1 MDGKITYHQQ
11 VSYCGKP
18 RCRRCREGIGHGP
31 YWYAYQTVNG
41 RTVRTYIGKEAP
53 PEVLVATQA
62 ETSVASSPEFANTL
76 LRLYVLGQFRLEQRA
91 ASQNGPAPHW
101 EQVTE
106 ASLQHQRV
114 RSLLSCLVSSPG
126 RKLGREQV
134 MYALWQ
140 ELDLEVASHRLD
152 RAVHS
157 LRQVFEPGRS
167 RPASSRLLLTEHA
180 TLTLADQ
187 SLFWIDAEAFDSL
200 ISQGRALQ
208 ELDPGRAERLMEEA
222 MELYGGDFIPG
233 EESIEWVTSR
243 RESLRRSWISL
254 LLELAD
260 LRLAREAL
268 PAALDVLDR
277 LLGADPTNEAAVQ
290 RMIVLQAQVGR
301 RGEALLVYEHFAD
314 LIRQKYMIEPLVETR
329 ALYDKVRAGM
339 TPVLSPPGVRIAPGT
354 GDVVSGPDASGGSAA
369 SVARSGVGMQSLD
382 GLAETTGA
390 GFTPGGMPVVGPAH
404 MHIGRM
410 QQSPLVGRGQEMRRL
425 YELLSIT
432 EGTRRQRLVGEKR
445 SSLLTPLDLNAQRRP
460 QCVILMGD
468 VGIGKTRL
476 AEEAAR
482 EAKRHNWA
490 VAWCRAYTQESS
502 VPYRL
507 WTETLRKAMTQGLW
521 QRNEVTRRPLIYQ
534 PLRSLLPELQDLLPL
549 SLQVASPP
557 PEQEQLRLWES
568 TRALLGTICEG
579 TTLLI
584 VLDDV
589 QWADSSS
596 CEMLIYLVRQMRGQ
610 PVMFLCTCRDS
621 ELPAGHHLRPLL
633 TDLQREQAVEI
644 VPVTPL
650 SDREIREMLAYLPV
664 LAVEGISERAS
675 GNPFFAEELARSIAG
690 ASDSANPEILPDT
703 IQAVLDLRLARISDR
718 CRHILERGA
727 VLGGAFQFD
736 AIRDMASVSEDEI
749 LDILEEGL
757 QAGMLTEEGSGMRIT
772 YHFWHPLLQAYLY
785 EHLSHARRANLHRRA
800 AQALQSLPAGDEA
813 AQAAEI
819 ADHLVKGGAAP
830 SLITRYAELAADHA
844 YSLSAYAGAEKYYRL
859 VLQYSPE
866 LISGS
871 PQEGR
876 LHQAYV
882 LERLGEC
889 TMIVGKFEDARTF
902 YEHVL
907 DVRNKCVFL
916 LDKDKKYEAQLRA
929 LIWCDIGKT
938 WHYAGESG
946 KAKESF
952 KHGEQ
957 ELNEAGILA
966 GPAWA
971 MIRYEESY
979 NCWRDGNLSEALS
992 MANEALKVFENL
1004 AHQPELSHRSF
1015 LTRTQHTLDGDMVDL
1030 GRVYTLLALIE
1041 ITTGQSTDGLNHLNA
1056 ALKIYEHYDQQR
1068 EIAIVCSNLAD
1079 LHLRKAEYMQAQSVL
1094 MRSHDIAERIGDA
1107 PIMSLVLINLGVLSA
1122 RLGNLA
1128 QAESWYRQALVIAEQ
1143 VNDLFY
1149 VSLFHSYIAMAL
1161 IDEGNLKDA
1170 RGAIARS
1177 LKVSRSRRIAPCMGF
1192 AFAALGHLHL
1202 AYALTDETEHNK
1214 PLFKARHKRSSKF
1227 LIHFLLKART
1237 TLQRALTFD
1246 GLEADTILNGQLLLA
1261 RISLLLDEMETAHD
1275 LATKVL
1281 EEARSSELVWLQA
1294 RAEYQLG
1301 QTLMLT
1307 GQKAAAESLFH
1318 RALATFA
1325 NTGMRLEHARA
1336 SHAYAEMLLRTSKD
1350 STMREQ
1356 ALCSLQEAHQVFQQ
1370 CGATLDLQIA
1380 EYLLSSPAFV
1390 QRASASDTGAGITFT
1405 ESGSGGR
1412 GQRGHQ
1418 Y

>member
-11 VSYCGKP
+11 VSYCGKS

-31 YWYAYQTVNG
+31 YWYAYKTVNG

-53 PEVLVATQA
+53 PEVLVPTRAQN
-62 ETSVASSPEFANTL
+62 SVSSPPEFANTQ

-91 ASQNGPAPHW
+91 GDQNSTSPHW
-101 EQVTE
+101 EAVTE

-114 RSLLSCLVSSPG
+114 RSLLSCLVSNSG

-187 SLFWIDAEAFDSL
+187 SQFWIDADAFESL
-200 ISQGRALQ
+200 ISQGRVLQ
-208 ELDPGRAERLMEEA
+208 DTDPGSAERLMEEA

-268 PAALDVLDR
+268 PASLDVLDH

-290 RMIVLQAQVGR
+290 RMIALQAQMGR
-301 RGEALLVYEHFAD
+301 RGEALQVYQRFVD
-314 LIRQKYMIEPLVETR
+314 LIRQRYMIEPLAETR
-329 ALYDKVRAGM
+329 ALYDRVRTGVTPALGPAGGRIM
-339 TPVLSPPGVRIAPGT
+339 PGVGEV
-354 GDVVSGPDASGGSAA
+354 GNN
-369 SVARSGVGMQSLD
+369 SVTSES
-382 GLAETTGA
+382 ES
-390 GFTPGGMPVVGPAH
+390 AH
-404 MHIGRM
+404 MHIGRA
-410 QQSPLVGRGQEMRRL
+410 QQNPLVGRNQEMQRL

-432 EGTRRQRLVGEKR
+432 EGTRRQRLAGEKR
-445 SSLLTPLDLNAQRRP
+445 SSLLAPLDVSTQRRP

-534 PLRSLLPELQDLLPL
+534 PLRSLLPELQDLFPHSMQLVP
-549 SLQVASPP
+549 PP

-568 TRALLGTICEG
+568 TRALLSTICEG

-596 CEMLIYLVRQMRGQ
+596 CDMLIYLVRQMRGQ

-621 ELPAGHHLRPLL
+621 ELPAGHHLHPLL
-633 TDLQREQAVEI
+633 TDLLREQAVET
-644 VPVTPL
+644 VPLTPL
-650 SDREIREMLAYLPV
+650 SDREIREMLTYLP
-664 LAVEGISERAS
+664 ASSIESISERAS
-675 GNPFFAEELARSIAG
+675 GNPFFAEELARSLAG
-690 ASDSANPEILPDT
+690 ASDTANPDVLPDT
-703 IQAVLDLRLARISDR
+703 IQAVLDLRLLRISDR

-727 VLGGAFQFD
+727 VLGGTFRFE

-749 LDILEEGL
+749 LDILDEGL
-757 QAGMLTEEGSGMRIT
+757 QADMLTEEEDIGRRVT

-800 AQALQSLPAGDEA
+800 AQALQNLHVGDET

-830 SLITRYAELAADHA
+830 SLIARYAELAADRA
-844 YSLSAYAGAEKYYRL
+844 YSLSAYAEAEKYYRL
-859 VLQYSPE
+859 VLQHSVE
-866 LISGS
+866 LTSDS
-871 PQEGR
+871 PQESR
-876 LHQAYV
+876 LHRAYV

-889 TMIVGKFEDARTF
+889 TLIVGKFDEARTF
-902 YEHVL
+902 YEQVL
-907 DVRNKCVFL
+907 EVRNKCIFVSGEE
-916 LDKDKKYEAQLRA
+916 KKYEAQLRA
-929 LIWCDIGKT
+929 LIWCNIGKT
-938 WHYAGESG
+938 WHYAGESD
-946 KAKESF
+946 KARESF

-957 ELNEAGILA
+957 ELNEAAILA

-979 NCWRDGNLSEALS
+979 NCWRDGNLPEALS

-1004 AHQPELSHRSF
+1004 VHQPEVSHRSF
-1015 LTRTQHTLDGDMVDL
+1015 LTRTQHTLNGDMVDL

-1041 ITTGQSTDGLNHLNA
+1041 ITTGRSIDGRGHLNA
-1056 ALKIYEHYDQQR
+1056 ALKIYERYDQQR

-1079 LHLRKAEYMQAQSVL
+1079 LHLRKAEYSQARSVL
-1094 MRSHDIAERIGDA
+1094 MRSHDIAEKIGDA

-1122 RLGNLA
+1122 RLGDLS

-1149 VSLFHSYIAMAL
+1149 VSLFQSYIAIAF
-1161 IDEGNLKDA
+1161 IDEGQLKEA

-1177 LKVSRSRRIAPCMGF
+1177 LKVIRSRRIAPCMGF
-1192 AFAALGHLHL
+1192 AFAALGHLYL
-1202 AYALTDETEHNK
+1202 AYALTNEMENK
-1214 PLFKARHKRSSKF
+1214 KLVARTRSKHSSKLF
-1227 LIHFLLKART
+1227 TRFLLRARAI
-1237 TLQRALTFD
+1237 LQRALAFD
-1246 GLEADTILNGQLLLA
+1246 GLEADTILNSRLLLA
-1261 RISLLLDEMETAHD
+1261 RISLLLDEMENAHD
-1275 LATKVL
+1275 LATKAL
-1281 EEARSSELVWLQA
+1281 EEAHTSELVWLQA

-1301 QTLMLT
+1301 QTLMLA
-1307 GQKAAAESLFH
+1307 GQKETAESLFQS
-1318 RALATFA
+1318 ALTTFT

-1336 SHAYAEMLLRTSKD
+1336 SQAYAETLLQTSKD
-1350 STMREQ
+1350 SLTRDR
-1356 ALCSLQEAHQVFQQ
+1356 ALRSLQEAQQVFQE
-1370 CGATLDLQIA
+1370 CGAALDLQVI
-1380 EYLLSSPAFV
+1380 EYLLNSSARM
-1390 QRASASDTGAGITFT
+1390 QSTGVGATFT
-1405 ESGSGGR
+1405 ESGISGR
-1412 GQRGHQ
+1412 RSQGHQ

>member
-53 PEVLVATQA
+53 PEVLVATRA
-62 ETSVASSPEFANTL
+62 ETSVSSSPEFASTL
-76 LRLYVLGQFRLEQRA
+76 LRLCVLGQFRLEQRA
-91 ASQNGPAPHW
+91 NGQNSSAPHW
-101 EQVTE
+101 EPVTE

-140 ELDLEVASHRLD
+140 ELDLEIASHRLD

-187 SLFWIDAEAFDSL
+187 SQFWIDADAFENL
-200 ISQGRALQ
+200 ISQGRVLQ
-208 ELDPGRAERLMEEA
+208 DDDPGRAERLMEEA

-268 PAALDVLDR
+268 TAALDVLDR

-290 RMIVLQAQVGR
+290 RMIALQAQMGR
-301 RGEALLVYEHFAD
+301 RGEALQVYERFVD
-314 LIRQKYMIEPLVETR
+314 LIRQRYMIEPLAETR
-329 ALYDKVRAGM
+329 ALYDRVRTGM
-339 TPVLSPPGVRIAPGT
+339 TPAFNPSSGRIRPGT
-354 GDVVSGPDASGGSAA
+354 GEAGSGSAPWTSA
-369 SVARSGVGMQSLD
+369 TRSGRG
-382 GLAETTGA
+382 GA
-390 GFTPGGMPVVGPAH
+390 VAGELSEAGGADFTPGGLPVVGPAH
-404 MHIGRM
+404 MHIGRT

-432 EGTRRQRLVGEKR
+432 EGTRRQRLAGEKR
-445 SSLLTPLDLNAQRRP
+445 SSLLTPLDLSAQRRP
-460 QCVILMGD
+460 QCVVLMGD

-534 PLRSLLPELQDLLPL
+534 PLRSLLPELQDLLPH
-549 SLQVASPP
+549 SMQMVPPP

-568 TRALLGTICEG
+568 TRALLSTICEG

-596 CEMLIYLVRQMRGQ
+596 CEMLIYLVRQMRGH

-664 LAVEGISERAS
+664 SVIESISERAS
-675 GNPFFAEELARSIAG
+675 GNPFFAEELARSLAG
-690 ASDSANPEILPDT
+690 ASDTANPDVLPDT

-800 AQALQSLPAGDEA
+800 AQALQNLHAGDET

-830 SLITRYAELAADHA
+830 SLVARYAELAADHA

-859 VLQYSPE
+859 VLQHS
-866 LISGS
+866 LDLTSDS

-876 LHQAYV
+876 LHRAYV

-889 TMIVGKFEDARTF
+889 AMIVGKFEEARVF
-902 YEHVL
+902 YEQVL
-907 DVRNKCVFL
+907 DVRSKCIFVSCEE
-916 LDKDKKYEAQLRA
+916 KRYEAQLRA

-938 WHYAGESG
+938 WHYAGESS

-957 ELNEAGILA
+957 ELNAADILA

-979 NCWRDGNLSEALS
+979 NCWREGSLTEAI
-992 MANEALKVFENL
+992 NL
-1004 AHQPELSHRSF
+1004 AHTSLELFEASANIPLKF
-1015 LTRTQHTLDGDMVDL
+1015 AAFTRTQQTLNGDPVDL
-1030 GRVYTLLALIE
+1030 GRVYTLLGVLE
-1041 ITTGQSTDGLNHLNA
+1041 ITIGQSTEALNHLNA
-1056 ALKIYEHYDQQR
+1056 ALTIYERYNRQR
-1068 EIAIVCSNLAD
+1068 EIAIVCTNQGDIYLKRSSYALAQT
-1079 LHLRKAEYMQAQSVL
+1079 AF
-1094 MRSHDIAERIGDA
+1094 MRTIGIAEQVGDI
-1107 PIMSLVLINLGVLSA
+1107 PSISVGLGNLGVLAA
-1122 RLGNLA
+1122 RLGNLSE
-1128 QAESWYRQALVIAEQ
+1128 AEQQYRKAVDLAEQ
-1143 VNDLFY
+1143 VNDPFFM
-1149 VSLFHSYIAMAL
+1149 SLWRSYMTHVLLCQGKIDDAISTLYNAL
-1161 IDEGNLKDA
+1161 KIG
-1170 RGAIARS
+1170 RS
-1177 LKVSRSRRIAPCMGF
+1177 MRIAPCIGLALISLGRVRLVQALSYSSKRKDSIGTSKKISRIAYLSYLNRARNSLTF
-1192 AFAALGHLHL
+1192 GLGCEGLETENKIDGQLTLAEVHLLLGNVDAAYEQASQNLAEAQRYGLVWLVAKSQAALGHVLVVQHKNTEAIEYFQKAWNTFESTGMHL
-1202 AYALTDETEHNK
+1202 EYARVSQAYAL
-1214 PLFKARHKRSSKF
+1214 LLLQSSKG
-1227 LIHFLLKART
+1227 A
-1237 TLQRALTFD
+1237 QP
-1246 GLEADTILNGQLLLA
+1246 
-1261 RISLLLDEMETAHD
+1261 
-1275 LATKVL
+1275 
-1281 EEARSSELVWLQA
+1281 
-1294 RAEYQLG
+1294 
-1301 QTLMLT
+1301 
-1307 GQKAAAESLFH
+1307 
-1318 RALATFA
+1318 
-1325 NTGMRLEHARA
+1325 
-1336 SHAYAEMLLRTSKD
+1336 
-1350 STMREQ
+1350 REQ
-1356 ALCSLQEAHQVFQQ
+1356 ALQYLQEARQIFQEHGAALDVQVLEQELALVK
-1370 CGATLDLQIA
+1370 GVRAEEAT
-1380 EYLLSSPAFV
+1380 P
-1390 QRASASDTGAGITFT
+1390 RTGVTLRSQT
-1405 ESGSGGR
+1405 R
-1412 GQRGHQ
+1412 
-1418 Y
+1418 